1 MFDSL
6 IFVIFVM
13 IAVFGVVFV
22 FCSWI
27 FRMIIKGNALKGI
40 DTNQANQLIKTQPL
54 RKRLFMTYIGK
65 FNTTGQQRL
74 GLARWFL
81 ICHYIHVLSYVVF
94 VTISLGEVFHY
105 ILFDQTLL
113 SADVSIVGKFT
124 YNNLLSVSLYI
135 LVGALP
141 ASLIVA
147 CPVLLRSKEKIEKPS
162 ESENVLLS
170 NLSSSKEKVELESE
184 NISTSK
190 FKRAFKYFFLVMF
203 PQKIEMRLRNRII
216 AIVVYV
222 FIVIV
227 ILLIVFFNT

>member
-162 ESENVLLS
+162 ENVFLS

-190 FKRAFKYFFLVMF
+190 FKRAFLVMF
-203 PQKIEMRLRNRII
+203 PQKIEMRWRNRII

-222 FIVIV
+222 FIVLV
-227 ILLIVFFNT
+227 ILLIIVFFNT